1 VNTILKLK
9 QWLLG
14 HCDVHE
20 KWSFKEMVLNYFK
33 VIRAFFPRS
42 SQVDKSCDVPWH
54 MLSKRVNDFSH
65 NGTETV
71 AASVINLLVETMSAW
86 KLYKEKREGCQ
97 IFHAQKARAFRSR
110 IKGYVMFIG
119 RCNFTVFLF

>member
-1 VNTILKLK
+1 
-9 QWLLG
+9 
-14 HCDVHE
+14 
-20 KWSFKEMVLNYFK
+20 MVLNCFK
-33 VIRAFFPRS
+33 GIRAFFPRS

-86 KLYKEKREGCQ
+86 KLYKEKQEGCQ
-97 IFHAQKARAFRSR
+97 ISHSCSESQS
-110 IKGYVMFIG
+110 
-119 RCNFTVFLF
+119 L